1 MEKPNKKSEI
11 ASKDIQRLKRYSL
24 LFYFI
29 WIILVSIS
37 LFWNIYSVVSYVKQL
52 AKSNAR
58 SYLKTELTFR
68 SWVSNHGGLY
78 APLSENTPC
87 NPFLASIQN
96 RETTLPTGDTLTLL
110 SPAYSVKQINH
121 KLIDSTQIFSHLT
134 GLSSINPENKP
145 DEWESNALKELIN
158 GEKEVYEFINVNKK
172 DFLRLMQP
180 LKTEQSCLKCHN
192 SQDFKLNDIIGGIS
206 ISVPMQSLW
215 AKNFNNYIRNISL
228 HISFLLVG
236 FIAINTVKKRFEKR
250 IITSEKN
257 AKIIFESEQKYRLLS
272 SQKGQIVYAYD
283 IESGKIDW
291 EGDLIETIGFTTEEF
306 QTFDI
311 EIWEQMIHPEEQKFI
326 IDELNKALLNCSDF
340 NLEYRF
346 QRKNKT
352 YCYIEDSGTFL
363 KDENN
368 KPIKMFGL
376 MHDVTDK
383 KIALLNLEE
392 SEKNYRSLA
401 ENSIDFIWKIDLD
414 FRFIYVS
421 PEIFRI
427 TGYTVEEMEEI
438 NAKQFFL
445 PNEFE
450 RIMNIVNE
458 AISLGKDGPGITL
471 ESEYI
476 RKEGYLI
483 PVEISGKIIWD
494 AEGNPLGIT
503 GYTKNISDRKSAEQ
517 ALKESELRFR
527 MTFDQAFDPIF
538 IAEIKEG
545 EVPKIV
551 DINKAVTTKLGHTKE
566 DTIGKQM
573 NLFHPSEQREVINKR
588 INKIL
593 SGEPLNFESVYQ
605 KKDGSLITVEIYA
618 KRIEI
623 NGKYYIYI
631 IQRDISDRK
640 QWESEIF
647 KVQKNLEEEVAS
659 KNKFFSI
666 ISHDLKSPFGTLMSI
681 LQLLEESFE
690 SLTKKEQKELIH
702 VGRNSSKQIFQ
713 LLESLLE
720 WSRLTIGR
728 MEFSPGNINL
738 GEISTQI
745 ILLLSQSAKN
755 KSIQFVNEID
765 GNYSVYADSKML
777 RAVLINLLTNA
788 IKFSSKGGK
797 ITLSSKIIDNLVEI
811 SILDTGIGM
820 SQNDLS
826 KLFRIDVHHT
836 TVGTANETGTGLG
849 LILCKELVE
858 KNGGTIW
865 AESELGKGS
874 NFKFTLPLK
883 A

>member
-1 MEKPNKKSEI
+1 
-11 ASKDIQRLKRYSL
+11 
-24 LFYFI
+24 
-29 WIILVSIS
+29 
-37 LFWNIYSVVSYVKQL
+37 
-52 AKSNAR
+52 
-58 SYLKTELTFR
+58 
-68 SWVSNHGGLY
+68 
-78 APLSENTPC
+78 
-87 NPFLASIQN
+87 
-96 RETTLPTGDTLTLL
+96 
-110 SPAYSVKQINH
+110 
-121 KLIDSTQIFSHLT
+121 
-134 GLSSINPENKP
+134 
-145 DEWESNALKELIN
+145 
-158 GEKEVYEFINVNKK
+158 
-172 DFLRLMQP
+172 
-180 LKTEQSCLKCHN
+180 
-192 SQDFKLNDIIGGIS
+192 
-206 ISVPMQSLW
+206 
-215 AKNFNNYIRNISL
+215 
-228 HISFLLVG
+228 
-236 FIAINTVKKRFEKR
+236 
-250 IITSEKN
+250 
-257 AKIIFESEQKYRLLS
+257 
-272 SQKGQIVYAYD
+272 
-283 IESGKIDW
+283 
-291 EGDLIETIGFTTEEF
+291 
-306 QTFDI
+306 
-311 EIWEQMIHPEEQKFI
+311 
-326 IDELNKALLNCSDF
+326 
-340 NLEYRF
+340 
-346 QRKNKT
+346 
-352 YCYIEDSGTFL
+352 
-363 KDENN
+363 
-368 KPIKMFGL
+368 
-376 MHDVTDK
+376 
-383 KIALLNLEE
+383 
-392 SEKNYRSLA
+392 
-401 ENSIDFIWKIDLD
+401 
-414 FRFIYVS
+414 
-421 PEIFRI
+421 
-427 TGYTVEEMEEI
+427 
-438 NAKQFFL
+438 
-445 PNEFE
+445 
-450 RIMNIVNE
+450 
-458 AISLGKDGPGITL
+458 
-471 ESEYI
+471 
-476 RKEGYLI
+476 
-483 PVEISGKIIWD
+483 
-494 AEGNPLGIT
+494 
-503 GYTKNISDRKSAEQ
+503 
-517 ALKESELRFR
+517 

-566 DTIGKQM
+566 DTIGKPM
-573 NLFHPSEQREVINKR
+573 NLFHPSEQKEVITKR
-588 INKIL
+588 VNKIL
-593 SGEPLNFESVYQ
+593 SGEPLNFESFHQ

-765 GNYSVYADSKML
+765 GNYSAFADSKML

-788 IKFSSKGGK
+788 IKFTPKGGK
-797 ITLSSKIIDNLVEI
+797 ITLSTQIIENFVEI
-811 SILDTGIGM
+811 SISDTGVGM

>member
-1 MEKPNKKSEI
+1 MEKPNKKSEKV
-11 ASKDIQRLKRYSL
+11 SKEIQRLKRYTI
-24 LFYFI
+24 FFNI
-29 WIILVSIS
+29 VWAVLVSIS
-37 LFWNIYSVVSYVKQL
+37 LIWNIYSVFSNVKQL

-58 SYLKTELTFR
+58 SYLTTEETFR
-68 SWVSNHGGLY
+68 NWVSNHSSLY
-78 APLSENTPC
+78 ASLSENTPC
-87 NPFLASIQN
+87 NPLNSDKG
-96 RETTLPTGDTLTLL
+96 TTSPTIDTLTLL
-110 SPAYSVKQINH
+110 NPSNSDKQL
-121 KLIDSTQIFSHLT
+121 KQTLIDSTQIFSHLS
-134 GLSSINPENKP
+134 GFNALNPENKP
-145 DEWESNALKELIN
+145 DEWELNALKEFKKGN
-158 GEKEVYEFINVNKK
+158 KEVYEFINVNNKN
-172 DFLRLMQP
+172 FLRLIQP
-180 LKTEQSCLKCHN
+180 LKIGQSCLNCHG
-192 SQDFKLNDIIGGIS
+192 SQGFKVNDIIGGIS
-206 ISVPMQSLW
+206 VSVPIQPLW
-215 AKNFNNYIRNISL
+215 AKNYNNFIRNISL
-228 HISFLLVG
+228 HISFLFVG
-236 FIAINTVKKRFEKR
+236 VIAINSVKKRFAKR
-250 IITSEKN
+250 IIKSEKD
-257 AKIIFESEQKYRLLS
+257 AKTIFESEQKYRLLAN
-272 SQKGQIVYAYD
+272 QKGQMVYAYD
-283 IESGKIDW
+283 IESGKIEW
-291 EGDLIETIGFTTEEF
+291 EGDLIETLGFPVEEF
-306 QTFDI
+306 KTFDI
-311 EIWEQMIHPEEQKFI
+311 EIWKQMLHPDEQHFI
-326 IDELNKALLNCSDF
+326 LNELNLALLNCNDF

-352 YCYIEDSGTFL
+352 YCYVEDSGTFL
-363 KDENN
+363 KDENGN
-368 KPIKMFGL
+368 PIKMFGL
-376 MHDVTDK
+376 IRDVTDK
-383 KIALLNLEE
+383 KIALLKLEE

-414 FRFIYVS
+414 FNYLYVS
-421 PEIFRI
+421 PEIYSV
-427 TGYTVEEMEEI
+427 TGYTLEEMKEI
-438 NAKQFFL
+438 NAKNLF
-445 PNEFE
+445 PTKEFE
-450 RIMNIVNE
+450 RIISIVNE
-458 AISLGKDGPGITL
+458 AISLGKNGPGMTF
-471 ESEYI
+471 ETEYV
-476 RKEGYLI
+476 RKDGLQI
-483 PVEISGKIIWD
+483 PVEISGKIDWD
-494 AEGNPLGIT
+494 SDDNPIGIT
-503 GYTKNISDRKSAEQ
+503 GYTKNIAERKAVVQ

-566 DTIGKQM
+566 DTIGKPM
-573 NLFHPSEQREVINKR
+573 NLFHPSEQKEVIAKR
-588 INKIL
+588 VNKIL
-593 SGEPLNFESVYQ
+593 SGESLNFESFHQ

-728 MEFSPGNINL
+728 IEYSPSNINL

-765 GNYSVYADSKML
+765 GNYFAFADSKML

-788 IKFSSKGGK
+788 IKFSSKGGE